1 MNNQCDQ
8 QIYLWQIMYQ
18 MDENG
23 EALLDWLDDWG
34 EEGLDNFG
42 SEEKE
47 FNEFGFEIEN
57 NYF

>member
-1 MNNQCDQ
+1 
-8 QIYLWQIMYQ
+8 MYQ

-34 EEGLDNFG
+34 EEGLDNFV